1 MFKEVD
7 ARGLACP
14 KPVIQT
20 KKAIEELQAGQ
31 VTTIVDNEIAKENV
45 TKYAKSLQLNYQV
58 REVDGFFH
66 IDIFKDELGLQSEA
80 LPQAKPKI
88 GDQVI
93 LVGED
98 KLGKGNDQLGDVLIK
113 GFFYTLTE
121 MEPYPNAILFLNSGI
136 KLTIET
142 SPVLEYLRTLEMQ
155 GVQVLSCGTC
165 LDYYNAKD
173 QLAVGGVTN
182 MYTIVEHLNKA
193 KNVIRI

>member
-20 KKAIEELQAGQ
+20 KKAIEALQSGQ

-45 TKYAKSLQLNYQV
+45 TKYAKSMQLNYQV

-66 IDIFKDELGLQSEA
+66 IDIFKDELGIQSEA
-80 LPQAKPKI
+80 LPQAKPKM
-88 GDQVI
+88 GEQVI

-155 GVQVLSCGTC
+155 GVQILSCGTC